1 VIIIKNKKLLLSL
14 SVLFIAFLFTGC
26 FLFNSLPIIESTP
39 ITTAKVGIAYTYNV
53 NATDPDGD
61 TLEYSLLTY
70 PEGMIINSTSGIISW
85 TPTEEQ
91 MGENEVTVK
100 IKDKWHYDT
109 QTFVVTVS
117 KIVLTSIEVLPST
130 MSLKV
135 GSSWLVTSITA
146 NYDYGA
152 SKTVALSECSYESS
166 NTSNAT
172 VSNIGV
178 IKGISAGSATITV
191 SYTEGEITKSDTINV
206 TVTTPSPPTGGG

>member
-1 VIIIKNKKLLLSL
+1 VTIIRNKKLLLAL
-14 SVLFIAFLFTGC
+14 SVFFIAFLFTGC
-26 FLFNSLPIIESTP
+26 FLLNSSPIIESDP
-39 ITTAKVGIAYTYNV
+39 VTTAKVGIAYSYNV

-61 TLEYSLLTY
+61 TLEYSLLTL

-85 TPTEEQ
+85 TPTGEQ

-100 IKDKWHYDT
+100 VKDKWYDDT

-117 KIVLTSIEVLPST
+117 KVVLTSIEVLPST
-130 MSLKV
+130 INLKV

-146 NYDYGA
+146 NYDYGV

-166 NTSNAT
+166 NTNNAI

-178 IKGISAGSATITV
+178 IKGISPGSATITV
-191 SYTEGEITKSDTINV
+191 SYTENNITKTDTVSVIV
-206 TVTTPSPPTGGG
+206 TNPTGGGG

>member
-14 SVLFIAFLFTGC
+14 SVFFIAFLFTGC
-26 FLFNSLPIIESTP
+26 FLFNSTPIIESTP
-39 ITTAKVGIAYTYNV
+39 ITTAKVGITYTYNV

-61 TLEYSLLTY
+61 TLEYSLLVY

-91 MGENEVTVK
+91 MGENEVIVK

-117 KIVLTSIEVLPST
+117 KVVLTSIEVLPST

-166 NTSNAT
+166 DTSNAT

>member
-1 VIIIKNKKLLLSL
+1 MLSL
-14 SVLFIAFLFTGC
+14 CVFFIAFLFTGC
-26 FLFNSLPIIESTP
+26 FLFNSTPIIESTP
-39 ITTAKVGIAYTYNV
+39 ITTAKVGIIYTYNV

-61 TLEYSLLTY
+61 TLEYSLLVY
-70 PEGMIINSTSGIISW
+70 PEGMIINSINGVTSW

-117 KIVLTSIEVLPST
+117 KVVLTSIEVLPST

-135 GSSWLVTSITA
+135 ESSWLVTSITA

-166 NTSNAT
+166 DTSNAT

-191 SYTEGEITKSDTINV
+191 SYTEGEITKSDTVNV
-206 TVTTPSPPTGGG
+206 TVTTPPPPASGG

>member
-1 VIIIKNKKLLLSL
+1 MIIIKNKKLLLSL
-14 SVLFIAFLFTGC
+14 SVFFIAFLFTGC
-26 FLFNSLPIIESTP
+26 FLFNSTPIIESTP
-39 ITTAKVGIAYTYNV
+39 ITTAKVGITYTYNV

-61 TLEYSLLTY
+61 TLEYSLLVY
-70 PEGMIINSTSGIISW
+70 PEGMIINSTSGVISW

-100 IKDKWHYDT
+100 IKDKWHYDA
-109 QTFVVTVS
+109 QTFVVTVDR
-117 KIVLTSIEVLPST
+117 VALASIEVLPSI

-166 NTSNAT
+166 DTSNAT
-172 VSNIGV
+172 VSNGV

-206 TVTTPSPPTGGG
+206 TVTATTTGGGGG